1 MKRGLYTRKFRYPG
15 ATGWECPSCIRGKLI
30 IIKDTFHYEE
40 TEKSRFQH
48 SSEGF
53 TPWDV
58 DYVYS
63 CLLKCSMCNDIIS
76 SSGTGCVAMEYTCDE
91 YGHCPDYSINEFS
104 PEHFSPN
111 LKLFKYPKTT
121 DIEVAKELNKSFSLF
136 FCDPSSSANHIRI
149 AIEKLLDYLKVDSV
163 RKNGKYINLH
173 SRIEKLS
180 DESDKYNKYK
190 NHLIAIKFIGN
201 AGSHSD
207 KRITKNDVLDA
218 YEIINELLIEIF
230 DKKSE
235 KMDNMIKEINE
246 KKGPRS
252 N

>member
-1 MKRGLYTRKFRYPG
+1 MKRGLYTREFRYPG
-15 ATGWECPSCIRGKLI
+15 VTRWECPSCIRGKLI

-40 TEKSRFQH
+40 TKKSKLQH
-48 SSEGF
+48 PSEGF

-63 CLLKCSMCNDIIS
+63 CLLKCSKCNDIIS
-76 SSGTGCVAMEYTCDE
+76 NSGTGGIAMAYTCDE
-91 YGHCPDYSINEFS
+91 YGHSPDYSQNEFF
-104 PEHFSPN
+104 PKYFSPN

-121 DIEVAKELNKSFSLF
+121 NIEVTKEINKSFSLF

-149 AIEKLLDYLKVDSV
+149 AIEKLLNYLKVDSV
-163 RKNGKYINLH
+163 KENGTYINLH
-173 SRIEKLS
+173 NRIEKLS
-180 DESDKYNKYK
+180 DDSNKYK
-190 NHLIAIKFIGN
+190 NHLLAIKFIGN